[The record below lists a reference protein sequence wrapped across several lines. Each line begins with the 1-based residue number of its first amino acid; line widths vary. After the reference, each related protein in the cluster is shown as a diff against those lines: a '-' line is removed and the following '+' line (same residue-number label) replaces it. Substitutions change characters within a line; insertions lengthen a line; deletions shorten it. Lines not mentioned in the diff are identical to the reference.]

1 MREELLERY
10 EKNNKSKYKFNTLLK
25 YLSGEFGI
33 KHMKDDDQLIENLS
47 RKMIIIHELERHV
60 SLPTFDQLIEKI
72 KQNEKSKRI
81 RKNENKS
88 EEDFKDDNDNDDNQ
102 EEEIN
107 FT

>member
-1 MREELLERY
+1 MEIY
-10 EKNNKSKYKFNTLLK
+10 GNKPSKYKFNTLLK
-25 YLSGEFGI
+25 YLSEEFGV
-33 KHMKDDDQLIENLS
+33 KHIKDDDQLIENLS

-60 SLPTFDQLIEKI
+60 SLPILDDLIEKI

-88 EEDFKDDNDNDDNQ
+88 DEDFKDDNNDNDDNGD
-102 EEEIN
+102 EEIN